1 LPISHRRPG
10 RRDGRRRRSGCGH
23 RRAERPE
30 RRDRNPAEPARPG
43 YRAGAAAPDRGAR
56 TRVASPGRHRTRPR
70 RGGAAAG
77 DPRVGLRR
85 NARPEEDG
93 MTYRS
98 DLFID
103 GEWRPGASGERFDVV
118 DPADLSTVAR
128 FAVATA
134 EDCDAA
140 VDAAASA
147 QPGWGA
153 TPPRERG
160 ELLRAVFESL
170 RSDAE
175 ELASVIVA
183 ENGKSWAD

>member
-1 LPISHRRPG
+1 
-10 RRDGRRRRSGCGH
+10 
-23 RRAERPE
+23 
-30 RRDRNPAEPARPG
+30 
-43 YRAGAAAPDRGAR
+43 
-56 TRVASPGRHRTRPR
+56 TRPR

-183 ENGKSWAD
+183 ENGKSWADAVAETSYAIEFFRWFS